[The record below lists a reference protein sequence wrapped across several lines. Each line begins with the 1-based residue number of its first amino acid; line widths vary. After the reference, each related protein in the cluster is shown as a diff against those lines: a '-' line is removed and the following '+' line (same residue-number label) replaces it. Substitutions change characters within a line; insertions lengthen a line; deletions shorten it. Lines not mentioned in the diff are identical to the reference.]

1 MVPHTL
7 PMSFTRSGS
16 SGQSFLALVP
26 NPIRNC
32 KNDPKGHRLPFG
44 RLSWHRNPIIH
55 DYADIDFRERERD
68 RQTDRELDFS
78 LFCLAQQLRT
88 AIHCGQKW
96 QESTAP
102 SPADIRQPTS
112 RTDTRSLYTHTVC
125 QDDAYMI
132 ISTHILELLQTPGN
146 YFCFANLLGPWHR
159 IAQRWDDG
167 YDGDSSD
174 R

>member
-1 MVPHTL
+1 MRV
-7 PMSFTRSGS
+7 SGNTTYCAT
-16 SGQSFLALVP
+16 GVMTQ
-26 NPIRNC
+26 
-32 KNDPKGHRLPFG
+32 G
-44 RLSWHRNPIIH
+44 
-55 DYADIDFRERERD
+55 DFESLGVCTDERERD

-132 ISTHILELLQTPGN
+132 IISTHILELLQTPGN